1 MINSKKAQ
9 SQLITTVL
17 IILLVLAA
25 VIIVWQLTQRTLSG
39 GAEQVDRSAN
49 CMGVG
54 VEIVSVNRIP
64 DNKLRVV
71 LKRTA
76 DSLDSARIDIDIV
89 DSSGVNS
96 AGLQNSLISPG
107 QTISVVRNMG
117 HTVPEGEI
125 TISSRL
131 LFDDGLVCDGG
142 IAKKT
147 I

>member
-54 VEIVSVNRIP
+54 VEVVSAVTNGENTLITLKRSSDSLGSATVSV
-64 DNKLRVV
+64 DAV
-71 LKRTA
+71 LPNGNVQA
-76 DSLDSARIDIDIV
+76 A
-89 DSSGVNS
+89 NS
-96 AGLQNSLISPG
+96 ITMSPG
-107 QTISVVRNMG
+107 EMKSVSITG
-117 HTVPEGEI
+117 SSEGEW

-131 LFDDGLVCDGG
+131 VFDDGLVCDGG
-142 IAKKT
+142 TAKKT